1 MRNLF
6 ALLLLLVTSQTFSQ
20 EKSDCDERTLPYWAN
35 GINSHIEGE
44 KPALRKAFAALQATK
59 TGITPA
65 NGFITLRLNISK
77 TGQLCDMETFE
88 IDTHYKSTA
97 FNNGELIQELEQIAL
112 GLTNWQRDKAYK
124 TYNLIKFK
132 IKDGRIEE
140 IF

>member
-1 MRNLF
+1 
-6 ALLLLLVTSQTFSQ
+6 
-20 EKSDCDERTLPYWAN
+20 
-35 GINSHIEGE
+35 
-44 KPALRKAFAALQATK
+44 
-59 TGITPA
+59 
-65 NGFITLRLNISK
+65 
-77 TGQLCDMETFE
+77 ETFQ